1 MNKYRE
7 IKEKHQNE
15 VNSFPMV
22 FAFSNKQFEEGMRKL
37 GLEPTDTDKVYKLG
51 GTGGFYR
58 KEDSSALHEMFDR
71 HSKELSDA
79 MQDEEFIFEAF
90 DYELGNHEFI
100 VTGDVTDAVEALGMT
115 VEEVYENPK
124 MLNALKKAVK
134 SQREWYEK
142 HR

>member
-7 IKEKHQNE
+7 IKEKHHNE

-124 MLNALKKAVK
+124 MLNALKKAEVPE
-134 SQREWYEK
+134 RMV
-142 HR
+142 

>member
-7 IKEKHQNE
+7 MKEKHQNE

-58 KEDSSALHEMFDR
+58 KDDSKALHEMFDR
-71 HSKELSDA
+71 HSKELSEA